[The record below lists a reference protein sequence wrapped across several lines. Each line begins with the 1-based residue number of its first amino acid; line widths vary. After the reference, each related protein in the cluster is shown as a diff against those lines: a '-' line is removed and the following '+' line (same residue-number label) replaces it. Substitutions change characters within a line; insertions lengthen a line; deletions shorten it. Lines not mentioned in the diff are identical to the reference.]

1 MRKLFI
7 FTICFMT
14 SFVAWSQT
22 QQGYVKTK
30 GRMVNG
36 KLIPGQG
43 LKGAMVSV
51 KGRTAVL
58 VNTDDGAFSFPVAES
73 QFRLDSVYK
82 KGYQLV
88 DLDVCPKT
96 YKYSSNPLYIV
107 METPE
112 QQLQDKLTA
121 ERKIRRNLQKQLQE
135 KEDEIEALKEQ
146 QIISNEE
153 YRQALQKLYADQESN
168 EQLISD
174 MAKRYAEL
182 DYDQLDEFYRQ
193 VSYYI
198 ENGYLVKADSLLS
211 TKGNLSKQVE
221 EQLQKGQAIQEQET
235 QLVEA
240 KAVHAADQ
248 EELARRCYSYYETF
262 AAQYLNDTA
271 AYYLELRSSL
281 DTTNVEWLNDVGSF
295 IVEYI
300 ADYDKAL
307 QYFQSS
313 LRQAQLQFGENDVKT
328 AEIYDG
334 IGNVA
339 YYQFDYETALENF
352 NKAINIYQSI
362 FGESHPT
369 VAETYN
375 HLGIAYMGKEDYDKA
390 MECFNKTFAILEE
403 GHPDLASCYTDVGI
417 LYAIENDCSKALEYY
432 AKALNIKESISEKE
446 TLEVSNIYFNI
457 GSAYNRMGDYE
468 KALENYKAALEID
481 KKIFGKNHP
490 QTAAVYQAIGWAYL
504 DLQDYEKSMES
515 FNNTL
520 SIMETIAGEN
530 HPYVGSVYS
539 GFGNIYLL
547 QDDYDKALYYFKK
560 SLDIRKHVYGE
571 VPYIAEAAKDV
582 GDMFYEKGQVSTAL
596 EFYQSCL
603 EVQTIIYGENNPET
617 VKTKERIAA
626 IQAKANEQ
634 EKQQNKE

>member
-1 MRKLFI
+1 
-7 FTICFMT
+7 MT

-58 VNTDDGAFSFPVAES
+58 VNTDDGAFSFPVAET

-174 MAKRYAEL
+174 MAKRYSEL

-221 EQLQKGQAIQEQET
+221 DQLQKGQAIQEQET

-271 AYYLELRSSL
+271 AYYLELRASL
-281 DTTNVEWLNDVGSF
+281 DTTNVKWLNDVGFF

-417 LYAIENDCSKALEYY
+417 LYAIENNCSKALEYY

-617 VKTKERIAA
+617 VKTKERIAE

-634 EKQQNKE
+634 ENEQNKE